1 MKKNLQ
7 TLLTAAAFAVSAGGA
22 FASNVNADAAS
33 EMPSIPLFDDEY
45 RPERDEA
52 YSVYGPAP
60 AWTQQPRGDVNLDNV
75 IDVFDLIK
83 LKEMLLNANTKY
95 DRLIDLND
103 DDEFNIADVV
113 MMGNYLT
120 GRTPKYELT
129 DEQKAVTTSLTAEDI
144 ITTTTYETMVLY
156 GPPWMFTETTAT
168 ATADIETLVTYV
180 TTTTTVLYAPPPM
193 PPVTTAILYTPDI
206 SQFID
211 TTESTDA
218 EKLITMTSTTTPVT
232 TYGPPAFFFRTS
244 DMEADVFYS
253 PIKTTETT
261 AVPQE

>member
-45 RPERDEA
+45 RPEEDEG

-83 LKEMLLNANTKY
+83 LKEMLLDANTKY

-120 GRTPKYELT
+120 GRTAKYELT

-156 GPPWMFTETTAT
+156 GPPWTFTET
-168 ATADIETLVTYV
+168 TADIETLVTYV
-180 TTTTTVLYAPPPM
+180 TTTTTALYAPPPM
-193 PPVTTAILYTPDI
+193 PTATTAILHTPDI
-206 SQFID
+206 SQIID
-211 TTESTDA
+211 TTKKTEV
-218 EKLITMTSTTTPVT
+218 EKLITTTTTSTPVT

>member
-52 YSVYGPAP
+52 YGVYGPAP
-60 AWTQQPRGDVNLDNV
+60 AWTQHPRGDVNLDNV

-120 GRTPKYELT
+120 GRTAKYELT
-129 DEQKAVTTSLTAEDI
+129 DEQKTVTTSLTAEDI
-144 ITTTTYETMVLY
+144 ITTTTYEAMVLY

-168 ATADIETLVTYV
+168 TADIETLVTYV

-193 PPVTTAILYTPDI
+193 PTATTAILHTPDI
-206 SQFID
+206 SQYIN
-211 TTESTDA
+211 TTESTEV
-218 EKLITMTSTTTPVT
+218 EKLITTTTTSTPVT